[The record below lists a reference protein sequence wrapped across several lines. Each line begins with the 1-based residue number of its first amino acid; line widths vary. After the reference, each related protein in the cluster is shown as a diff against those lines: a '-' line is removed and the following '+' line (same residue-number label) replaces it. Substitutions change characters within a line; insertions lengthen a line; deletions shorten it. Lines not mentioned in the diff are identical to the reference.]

1 MIDEMV
7 LTAQK
12 WVNARYGSVSGY
24 NRCAEDGSTGWST
37 IYSLTRALQYE
48 LGITALSD
56 NFGPTSLS
64 RLIAHGNVSAGS
76 ANVNIRTIAEAAMYC
91 KGYSGGGIDGG
102 FGTST
107 EVGLAALAEDMGIY
121 DQVPRGVVTP
131 KMFKALLNMD
141 AYVLTSGGSG
151 AIRTCQKWLN
161 RTYANRGQYFIGPC
175 DGHFSRNVQQA
186 LVLAIQYELGMTDS
200 QVTGYIG
207 PGTKSGLQSQ
217 GVVGTGRGS
226 ATWIRLFQTA
236 MACNSYYN
244 EWGDSGGVFTAKLQS
259 NVRAFQEFCKLSQTG
274 EGDYATW
281 MSLLVSTGDPDR
293 KGEAFDVMY
302 PLNRTT
308 IATAKGLGYK
318 IVGRYLNGGTNK
330 VLTDSEIA
338 LIFDNG
344 MSIFPLYQEWG
355 DAVRYFSYD
364 QGFTA
369 GQEAYKQAV
378 KFGFPEGTV
387 IYFSVD
393 YDALD
398 SEITSYVLPHFRGI
412 ADAVRQSPRDFAVG
426 VYGCRNVC
434 IRLANAGLTTRSFV
448 SGMSTGYSGNLGF
461 PLPNNWAFDQIRNF
475 TVPSGS
481 GTLELDNNIVSGRD
495 LGVNSVTRPRDPNDA
510 FYTYLIWLE
519 ARAWQWRE
527 EHGHTTYTQAELV
540 GQYLRMLD
548 PVTNNKVMAW
558 GLVHV
563 SDEVFGP
570 LDQGFLNFV
579 KGYPGR
585 PDRMPVRDPQYLW
598 DMDVSHFGASFSSVM
613 HQGFAADRSKA
624 AMADFGSWGGDLLS
638 ILGQINKEGISSANA
653 YTFAKERIAARADN
667 TYFDLMDWMADVDA
681 VIMGAQCRAD
691 PSLLLSELF
700 KHYYGSK
707 NGAKGRYLLFTH
719 TRFNGS
725 RDTMEAAADSMLYD
739 MVGGTANAIRNAFWT
754 YEGFGFAT
762 PALVSHDT
770 RRAVCRAFADTALR
784 FANS

>member
-1 MIDEMV
+1 MADEMV
-7 LTAQK
+7 LKAQR
-12 WVNARYGSVSGY
+12 WVNATYSSVSGY
-24 NRCAEDGSTGWST
+24 NRCIEDGSTGWNT
-37 IYSLTRALQYE
+37 IYSLTRALQHE

-56 NFGPTSLS
+56 NFGTTSLS
-64 RLIAHGNVSAGS
+64 RLTAHGNASGTS
-76 ANVNIRTIAEAAMYC
+76 SNMNIRIIAEAAMYC

-102 FGTST
+102 FGVAT

-121 DQVPRGVVTP
+121 AQVPRGVVTP

-141 AYVLTSGGSG
+141 AYVRTSGGTD

-161 RTYANRGQYFIGPC
+161 QTYVNRGQYFIGPC

-186 LVLAIQYELGMTDS
+186 LVLAIQYQLGMTDS

-207 PGTKSGLQSQ
+207 PGTRSGLQTH
-217 GVVGTGRGS
+217 GVVSTSQGS

-236 MACNSYYN
+236 MACNGYYN
-244 EWGDSGGVFTAKLQS
+244 EWGDSGGIFTEKLAG
-259 NVRAFQEFCKLSQTG
+259 NVRAFQEFCKLEQTRR
-274 EGDYATW
+274 GDYATW

-293 KGEAFDVMY
+293 NGEAFDVMY

-308 IATAKGLGYK
+308 IATAKSLGYK
-318 IVGRYLNGGTNK
+318 MVGRYLNGGTNK

-369 GQEAYKQAV
+369 GEEAYRQAV

-398 SEITSYVLPHFRGI
+398 SEITSYVIPHFRGI
-412 ADAVRQSPRDFAVG
+412 TDAVRQSPRNYAVG

-434 IRLANAGLTTRSFV
+434 IRLAAAGLTTRSFV

-461 PLPNNWAFDQIRNF
+461 PLPGNWAFDQIRNF

-495 LGVNSVTRPRDPNDA
+495 LGVDSVTRPRDPNDA

-527 EHGHTTYTQAELV
+527 EHGHTTYSQAELV

-548 PVTNNKVMAW
+548 PVTNNKVIAW
-558 GLVHV
+558 GLLHV
-563 SDEVFGP
+563 SDEVFGHF
-570 LDQGFLNFV
+570 DQGFLDFV
-579 KGYPGR
+579 KGYPGK
-585 PDRMPVRDPQYLW
+585 PDLMPVRDPELLW
-598 DMDVSHFGASFSSVM
+598 DMDVPHFGASFGSVLF
-613 HQGFAADRSKA
+613 QGIAPDRSKA
-624 AMADFGSWGGDLLS
+624 SMSDFGSWGGDLLS
-638 ILGQINKEGISSANA
+638 VLGQCNKEGVSAANA
-653 YTFAKERIAARADN
+653 YNFAKERIAARADN
-667 TYFDLMDWMADVDA
+667 TYFDLMDWMSDVDA
-681 VIMGAQCRAD
+681 VVMGAQCRD
-691 PSLLLSELF
+691 DRSLLLSDLF

-707 NGAKGRYLLFTH
+707 NTAKGRFQVFIN
-719 TRFNGS
+719 TRFNAS
-725 RDTMEAAADSMLYD
+725 RDVMQAAAESMLYD
-739 MVGGTANAIRNAFWT
+739 MVGGRATAIRNTFWV
-754 YEGFGFAT
+754 YEGFGFPS
-762 PALVSHDT
+762 PASVSHEIRT
-770 RRAVCRAFADTALR
+770 AVARAFADMAFR
-784 FANS
+784 FAHS